1 LGHIPDDVSDLPLI
15 LPMPSADA
23 QPLRNGDYG
32 GEDRLMEAPQKGNT
46 CAIVVTYH
54 PGAALSER
62 LARVVHQVGAVM
74 IVDNGSAESCV
85 GQLKELAGTLRV
97 HLILNSRN
105 EGIARALNQ
114 GARWAAEQGYRWVLN
129 LDQDTVVAPDIVESL
144 AKIYRASTFQDELAV
159 IGSNFT
165 NFANG
170 RPFHEFAE
178 LSGYSG
184 REVKTVITS
193 GSLVSLRVFQIIGGF
208 RDEFFIDCVDFD
220 YCLRA
225 RARGFRVMMSRKPL
239 MQHAIGAVTSHKLPW
254 KRTGTSNHSPV
265 RRYYMTR
272 NRVVLAREYMWKDP
286 LWILSTLYSHA
297 KSTVSMCLFE
307 KDAQRKLKY
316 TAIGVFDGLFSH
328 FKRNLS

>member
-1 LGHIPDDVSDLPLI
+1 MLRMS
-15 LPMPSADA
+15 SADA
-23 QPLRNGDYG
+23 QPLRNSDDRGK
-32 GEDRLMEAPQKGNT
+32 DRLTEAPQKGNT

-54 PGAALSER
+54 PDAAFSER

-74 IVDNGSAESCV
+74 IVDNSSTELCV
-85 GQLKELAGTLRV
+85 GQLKELAGKFRA

-114 GARWAAEQGYRWVLN
+114 GAGWAAAQGYRWVLA
-129 LDQDTVVAPDIVESL
+129 LDQDTVVAPDMVESL
-144 AKIYRASTFQDELAV
+144 AKIYRASPFQDELAV

-165 NFANG
+165 NLADG

-178 LSGYSG
+178 MSGYFG

-225 RARGFRVMMSRKPL
+225 RARGFRVIVSRKPL
-239 MQHAIGAVTSHKLPW
+239 MQHAIGAETSHKLPW

-272 NRVVLAREYMWKDP
+272 NCVVLAREYMWKDP
-286 LWILSTLYSHA
+286 TWILSTLYSHA
-297 KSTVSMCLFE
+297 KLTVLMCLFE
-307 KDAQRKLKY
+307 NDVQRKLKY
-316 TAIGVFDGLFSH
+316 TVIGVLDGLFSN
-328 FKRNLS
+328 FKRDLTNVGHN